1 MKLEARQLASFLADP
16 GAARGALLYGEDEG
30 LIRDRAEALVRAVV
44 GATEDP
50 FRLSVVSREAAV
62 ADPNL
67 LAGEMAALSLS
78 GGRRCVRL
86 RGATNSLAAAVAAAL
101 DIEGDTFL
109 VVEAGAL
116 KAGEKLRTLFERRN
130 DVAAVPC
137 WPERGAD
144 LAASIG
150 AILRSFGVTAEPD
163 AAAWLADHL
172 GEDRG
177 ITRRELEKLA
187 LYVGEGGQADVA
199 ACEAVVGDHAGL
211 GVEDA
216 LFAATAGDGARADR
230 ALAAAFAEG
239 ASSVAVVRAAL
250 RHLQRLSLASAE
262 GLARLP
268 PKEAARRARPPV
280 FFRHERDFARALS
293 SWSSDRAAKVADR
306 LFAAELACKSTGMP
320 DALIARRMVL
330 EIALAAARR

>member
-1 MKLEARQLASFLADP
+1 MKLESRQLASFLANP
-16 GAARGALLYGEDEG
+16 GAVRGALLYGEDEG
-30 LIRDRAEALVRAVV
+30 LIRDRAETLVRAVI

-50 FRLSVVSREAAV
+50 FRLSVVSREAAA

-67 LAGEMAALSLS
+67 LAGEMAALSLI

-86 RGATNSLAAAVAAAL
+86 RGATNALAPAIAAAL
-101 DIEGDTFL
+101 DVEGDTFL
-109 VVEAGAL
+109 IVEAGAL
-116 KAGEKLRTLFERRN
+116 KAGERLRMLFERRN
-130 DVAAVPC
+130 DVVAIPC

-144 LAASIG
+144 LAAAIG
-150 AILRSFGVTAEPD
+150 ATLRNLGVTAEAD
-163 AAAWLADHL
+163 ALAWLAQHL

-177 ITRRELEKLA
+177 ITTRELEKLA
-187 LYVGEGGQADVA
+187 LYVGEGGRADVA

-216 LFAATAGDGARADR
+216 LFAATAGDVARADR

-239 ASSVAVVRAAL
+239 ASSVSVVRAAL

-268 PKEAARRARPPV
+268 AKEAARRARPPV
-280 FFRHERDFARALS
+280 FFRHEQDFARALS
-293 SWSSDRAAKVADR
+293 RWSGERAADMADR

-320 DALIARRMVL
+320 DGLIARHMVL
-330 EIALAAARR
+330 EIALAAAHR

>member
-1 MKLEARQLASFLADP
+1 MKLDGRQLAAFLADP
-16 GAARGALLYGEDEG
+16 GASRGALLYGEDEG
-30 LIRDRAEALVRAVV
+30 LIRDRAEALVRAVL

-50 FRLSVVSREAAV
+50 FRLSVVSREAAA
-62 ADPNL
+62 ADPGL
-67 LAGEMAALSLS
+67 LAGEMAALSLT

-86 RGATNSLAAAVAAAL
+86 RGATNALAAAISAAL
-101 DIEGDTFL
+101 DVEGDSFL
-109 VVEAGAL
+109 IVEAGAL

-130 DVAAVPC
+130 DLVAIAC
-137 WPERGAD
+137 WPERGAE
-144 LAASIG
+144 LAQSIG
-150 AILRSFGVTAEPD
+150 ATLRSLGVSVEPD
-163 AAAWLADHL
+163 AAAWLAEHL

-187 LYVGEGGQADVA
+187 LYVGEGGRVDVA

-216 LFAATAGDGARADR
+216 LFAATAGDVARADR
-230 ALAAAFAEG
+230 ALAAALAEG

-250 RHLQRLSLASAE
+250 RHLQRLALASAE

-268 PKEAARRARPPV
+268 AKEAARRARPPV
-280 FFRHERDFARALS
+280 FFRHEQDFARALS
-293 SWSSDRAAKVADR
+293 RWSGERAAAVADR

-320 DALIARRMVL
+320 DVLIARRMVV
-330 EIALAAARR
+330 EIALAAAHR